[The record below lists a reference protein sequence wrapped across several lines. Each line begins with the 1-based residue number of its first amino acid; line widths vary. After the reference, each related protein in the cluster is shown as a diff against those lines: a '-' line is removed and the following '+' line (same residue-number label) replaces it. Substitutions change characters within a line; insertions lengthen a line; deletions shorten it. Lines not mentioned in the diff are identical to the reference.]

1 MTSQPCSIAAAYEF
15 LPVLRASVEY
25 HFYDDKNAG
34 MANGKQK
41 YLTKGTNQYLGIE
54 FDVTKQLTLSCGGQ
68 ITDYGLSDN
77 YQSDTS
83 FCDSYFCKLKSQ
95 NKDEQTPQFKCWLY
109 VD

>member
-1 MTSQPCSIAAAYEF
+1 MQVWQT
-15 LPVLRASVEY
+15 
-25 HFYDDKNAG
+25 
-34 MANGKQK
+34 ANKK
-41 YLTKGTNQYLGIE
+41 YLTKGTNEYLAGIE

-83 FCDSYFCKLKSQ
+83 FSCDSYSLGVGAKI
-95 NKDEQTPQFKCWLY
+95 KDEQTPQFKCWLY